1 MPCVSLV
8 AYGGGER
15 VCVLLLLGFSRSEQV
30 KKGGKRKKRNGSF
43 GVSLNGMGRIFHG
56 RDERIF

>member
-1 MPCVSLV
+1 MRFARCVWGV
-8 AYGGGER
+8 R
-15 VCVLLLLGFSRSEQV
+15 VCMCVVGLLSQRTGEKR
-30 KKGGKRKKRNGSF
+30 GKLKKRNGSF